1 MLCAISGEAPQV
13 PVVSPKSGSVFEKRL
28 IEAYI
33 AENGKD
39 PVNGEELSTED
50 LIDVKSQRVV
60 RPRPPT
66 LTSIPSLLGV
76 FQEEWDALAL
86 ETYTLQQ
93 NLAQT
98 RRELSSALYQHDAAV
113 RVIARLTQERDEAR
127 EALSNVSVGATRAGG
142 EAMQV
147 DSAGLPQAVLERIE
161 NTQAALSKTRRKRPI
176 PENWASSEA
185 ISSYKPTETSEA
197 LYPGGRALSVN
208 STGELALVGGLD
220 GVVGV
225 YSLAQKSVVQTLS
238 TDGPVT
244 DAKWA
249 GEKAV
254 VGSATGSIK
263 VFENGAEVASFK
275 AHAGEVTAVAVHATG
290 DIVASV
296 GVDKSYVLYDLA
308 TNTVASQIFTS
319 AALLSVNFHPDGHL
333 IAAGGADSQV
343 KIFDVKSGDAAADY
357 AMSGPVKCLFF
368 SENGTFLAAVADQS
382 TTVSIWDLRSSKET
396 KVLDTGSQVNSI
408 FWDYTGQF
416 LLTGGPGGV
425 TVQQFSKAAKAWS
438 EPLRSAVPATS
449 VAWGSDAQSIVA
461 LNEAGVV
468 TVLTAQ
474 S

>member
-33 AENGKD
+33 AEHGKD